1 MELKVVKEKMQ
12 ILHRGN
18 NDGFS
23 MVEAVISIFVAAG
36 LLLAVIGFVLT
47 TTRYSDKIINRVDS
61 YIIFQNEYAENSM

>member
-1 MELKVVKEKMQ
+1 MR

>member
-47 TTRYSDKIINRVDS
+47 TTRYANKIINKVDS
-61 YIIFQNEYAENSM
+61 YILFQNEYAENSM

>member
-1 MELKVVKEKMQ
+1 MELNVVKEKMQ

-18 NDGFS
+18 SAGFS

>member
-1 MELKVVKEKMQ
+1 MELKVVKEKMR

-47 TTRYSDKIINRVDS
+47 TTRYANKIINKVDS
-61 YIIFQNEYAENSM
+61 YILFQNEYAENSM

>member
-1 MELKVVKEKMQ
+1 MVLKVAKEKMQ

>member
-47 TTRYSDKIINRVDS
+47 TTRYANKIINKVDS
-61 YIIFQNEYAENSM
+61 YILFQNDYAENSM

>member
-1 MELKVVKEKMQ
+1 MQ

>member
-47 TTRYSDKIINRVDS
+47 TIRYSDKIINRVDS

>member
-1 MELKVVKEKMQ
+1 MR

-18 NDGFS
+18 FAGFS

-47 TTRYSDKIINRVDS
+47 TTRYANKIINKVDS
-61 YIIFQNEYAENSM
+61 YILFQNDYAENTM

>member
-1 MELKVVKEKMQ
+1 MDLKVVKEKMQ

>member
-23 MVEAVISIFVAAG
+23 MVEAVISIFVVAG
-36 LLLAVIGFVLT
+36 LLLAVIGFVLS
-47 TTRYSDKIINRVDS
+47 TTRYANKIINKVDS

>member
-1 MELKVVKEKMQ
+1 MDLKVVKEKMQ

-47 TTRYSDKIINRVDS
+47 TTRYANKIINKVDS

>member
-1 MELKVVKEKMQ
+1 MR

-18 NDGFS
+18 CAGFS

-61 YIIFQNEYAENSM
+61 YIIFQNDYAENTM